1 MSTEIPRGAVVVG
14 VDGSEHARRAVLW
27 AAAHADVEGRPL
39 ALLHGAAPP
48 SPLGTTWLDTMGVDQ
63 VMIIE
68 EVTEA
73 SHALLGEAAAAV
85 AESFPRLAVH
95 QVLRLNDPR
104 QALLDAAAD
113 ATLLVVGSR
122 GLGAVR
128 GLLLGSVGSAVAKH
142 ASCPVAVIRA
152 REAGGPGSSGVVV
165 GVEGGPADPA
175 VLELAFAYAAGHD
188 LTLTAVHCFWDEVR
202 VAEGSHDVP
211 DDEPGLEDQRQ
222 LLAEAVRP
230 GREKFPDVRVRTQLT
245 RGFVDDRLVRAS
257 ASAELVV
264 VGHRRKKLL
273 TELVYGSL
281 APAVVEH
288 AHCSVAV
295 VPSTEPT
302 TGRIHA

>member
-14 VDGSEHARRAVLW
+14 VDGSEHARRAVRW
-27 AAAHADVEGRPL
+27 AADHAELEDRPL
-39 ALLHGAAPP
+39 ALLHAAAPP

-73 SHALLGEAAAAV
+73 SHRLLAEAAASAT
-85 AESFPRLAVH
+85 ADRPGLAVH
-95 QVLRLNDPR
+95 QVLRLCDPR

-113 ATLLVVGSR
+113 ASLLVVGSR

-128 GLLLGSVGSAVAKH
+128 GMLLGSVGNAVAKH
-142 ASCPVAVIRA
+142 AACPVVVVR
-152 REAGGPGSSGVVV
+152 RRDTDGPGAAGVVV

-175 VLELAFAYAAGHD
+175 VLELAFRYAAAHG

-211 DDEPGLEDQRQ
+211 DDEPGLDDQRQ
-222 LLAEAVRP
+222 LLADALRDV
-230 GREKFPDVRVRTQLT
+230 REKFPDVPVRAQLT
-245 RGFVDDRLVRAS
+245 RGFVDDRMVRAS
-257 ASAELVV
+257 LTAELVV

-295 VPSTEPT
+295 VPSTEPS
-302 TGRIHA
+302 TGRIHS